1 MKKISYMPWVAIPGI
16 CLTMATNSFGLPTM
30 TGYRTFGATDI
41 ETALSNVRASCGG
54 ISEELNQ
61 MKTMAGIGTGVSAV
75 GAVASGAAVATGVMK
90 QNVDDDHERL
100 NARIKQLIA
109 EDGNP
114 PAYVLAN
121 KDALFREIDEYLNG
135 VTIDD
140 AGNIDT
146 SNALV
151 DDKYAK
157 KLEEMDK
164 KSEKLGNI
172 RTGTLAATTAAN
184 IAGAAVGGVNMKK
197 ARGSLTEQVSECL
210 ASVKELSA
218 AYGQARITRTASDE
232 DLGRIETIVRVCNEW
247 STVDLSK
254 IDKRATGSFAS
265 SVVGAATGT
274 AGTITS
280 ALANSQNIRA
290 ANDQKEKNL
299 NFTANVMAGGATVAS
314 LTATMFNAA
323 QISVIKRAS
332 TVADACEGA
341 LN

>member
-1 MKKISYMPWVAIPGI
+1 M
-16 CLTMATNSFGLPTM
+16 
-30 TGYRTFGATDI
+30 RTAFAVFALMGVVSSAHAAVDL

-54 ISEELNQ
+54 ISAELNQ
-61 MKTMAGIGTGVSAV
+61 MKTMAGIGTGVSAAGV
-75 GAVASGAAVATGVMK
+75 LAGGAAVATGVMK
-90 QNVDDDHERL
+90 ANTDAE
-100 NARIKQLIA
+100 IA
-109 EDGNP
+109 EWKQILINIENNAELNGVK
-114 PAYVLAN
+114 YEKITQEEL
-121 KDALFREIDEYLNG
+121 DALFAGASGKNG
-135 VTIDD
+135 AV
-140 AGNIDT
+140 
-146 SNALV
+146 SNKV
-151 DDKYAK
+151 GE
-157 KLEEMDK
+157 LEQ
-164 KSEKLGNI
+164 KSTTLGNI

-218 AYGQARITRTASDE
+218 AYGQARISRTASDE
-232 DLGRIETIVRVCNEW
+232 ELGRVETIVRVCNEW

-265 SVVGAATGT
+265 SVVGATTGA

-280 ALANSQNIRA
+280 ALANSENIRA

-299 NFTANVMAGGATVAS
+299 NLTANVLAGGATVAS
-314 LTATMFNAA
+314 TAATIFNAT
-323 QISVIKRAS
+323 QISAIKRAS

>member
-1 MKKISYMPWVAIPGI
+1 MRTAFAVFALMGI
-16 CLTMATNSFGLPTM
+16 VSSAH
-30 TGYRTFGATDI
+30 AAADI

-54 ISEELNQ
+54 ISAELNQ
-61 MKTMAGIGTGVSAV
+61 MKTMAGIGTGVSAAGV
-75 GAVASGAAVATGVMK
+75 LAGGAAVATGVMK
-90 QNVDDDHERL
+90 ANTDAE
-100 NARIKQLIA
+100 IA
-109 EDGNP
+109 EWKQILIDIEKNAELNGVNYEEITQ
-114 PAYVLAN
+114 AEL
-121 KDALFREIDEYLNG
+121 DALFAQAPNDK
-135 VTIDD
+135 D
-140 AGNIDT
+140 AV
-146 SNALV
+146 SNKV
-151 DDKYAK
+151 GE
-157 KLEEMDK
+157 LEQ
-164 KSEKLGNI
+164 KSTTLGNI

-210 ASVKELSA
+210 ASIKELSA
-218 AYGQARITRTASDE
+218 AYGQARISRTASDE

-265 SVVGAATGT
+265 SVVGATTGA

-280 ALANSQNIRA
+280 ALANSENIRA

-299 NFTANVMAGGATVAS
+299 NLTANVLAGGATVAS
-314 LTATMFNAA
+314 TAATIFNAT
-323 QISVIKRAS
+323 QISAIKRAS